1 MDPLKISTRLH
12 LLILGL
18 LALLGIVAATS
29 LVGLHQADAALQK
42 VFERS
47 VSPMAALAQVQE
59 RLLHNRL
66 AVAGALV
73 TPDDATIDRS
83 LAAVGENI
91 AVVDKLWKQYAAGR
105 MADEERRLAERF
117 AEHRR
122 DFVHQGLLPVVEA
135 LKQRDI
141 DLANHLVEQ
150 ALSPR
155 HAAVGADLQALMEHL
170 VKSAHAEHAAALDR
184 YGVVRNLCSALCVA
198 AAAAALGFGRLLGR
212 SIGSALPRAIDGA
225 ATVARGELS
234 EPLNAQGHNEIAR
247 LLSSLERMRGG
258 LADVVAT
265 ASAQIAQGHSDL
277 SRGKE
282 EGAAALGQ
290 TDAGSTGSST
300 GR

>member
-1 MDPLKISTRLH
+1 MGPLKISTRLH

-47 VSPMAALAQVQE
+47 VSPMAALAQVQG

-83 LAAVGENI
+83 LAAVDENT
-91 AVVDKLWKQYAAGR
+91 AVVDKLWKQYAAGP

-141 DLANHLVEQ
+141 DLANHLVVQ

-155 HAAVGADLQALMEHL
+155 HAAVGADIQALMEHL

-184 YGVVRNLCSALCVA
+184 YGVVRNLCIALCVA
-198 AAAAALGFGRLLGR
+198 AAAAALGFGRLFGR
-212 SIGSALPRAIDGA
+212 SIGSAWPRAIDGA

-282 EGAAALGQ
+282 EGAAALEQ